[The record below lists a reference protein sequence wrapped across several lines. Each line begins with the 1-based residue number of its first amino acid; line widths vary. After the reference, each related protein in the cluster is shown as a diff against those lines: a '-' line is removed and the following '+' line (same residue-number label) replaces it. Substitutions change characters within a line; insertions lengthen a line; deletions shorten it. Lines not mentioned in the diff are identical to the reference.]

1 MLARSTAWRH
11 GDGRTWAKATSM
23 STSWPSVDHQ
33 VGRLDVAVGEAGVPQ
48 PADERQALVDDVVV
62 DLGVADLLGAVE
74 ELGDEQV
81 LALGG
86 QLDDAARARRSGCP
100 ASRMSRS
107 A

>member
-1 MLARSTAWRH
+1 MLARSTASRH

-23 STSWPSVDHQ
+23 TMRWPSLDQQ
-33 VGRLDVAVGEAGVPQ
+33 VGRLDVAVGEPGVPQ
-48 PADERQALVDDVVV
+48 PADSGQALVDDLVV
-62 DLGVADLLGAVE
+62 DLGVADLDGAVE

-86 QLDDAARARRSGCP
+86 QLDDAQRRGRRDARRR
-100 ASRMSRS
+100 AITRS